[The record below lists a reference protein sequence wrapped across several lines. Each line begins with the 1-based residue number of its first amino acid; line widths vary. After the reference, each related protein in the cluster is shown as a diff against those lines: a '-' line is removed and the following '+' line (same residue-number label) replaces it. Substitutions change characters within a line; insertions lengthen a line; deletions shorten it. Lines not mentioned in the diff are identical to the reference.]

1 MLKKST
7 NLILAVVFVMAAVLL
22 NGCGVSMSGAVN
34 TDETL
39 SGASAELAKKTSDT
53 ADYRGPK
60 MRLGVVS
67 FENKTPSKTFGIG
80 EAASDVLST
89 ILQKTGRFI
98 IISQQDMKHVLGQQA
113 QGASGI
119 INPATA
125 AKMGQV
131 LGLNAVISGAITAY
145 SEAEEGKDFGIY
157 QQKKQI
163 ARTTVDYR
171 VVDTTTG
178 VQLLADSGQG
188 VYEKTTRQTLGMGSK
203 SSYDT
208 TLRDGAL
215 RDALTKAT
223 LNIMKQLEKRKW
235 SGRIASAKGKQLYIN
250 AGQKSGIQVDQKLL
264 VYRPGDDIIDPV
276 THVKIGT
283 EENFIGEVKILQND
297 LGDSGDMSIANPVG
311 MGTFKAGDIVKLSD
325 K

>member
-1 MLKKST
+1 MNRRYL
-7 NLILAVVFVMAAVLL
+7 NFLVVCVFVAFSVILS
-22 NGCGVSMSGAVN
+22 GCPATMSGSVHD
-34 TDETL
+34 DETL
-39 SGASAELAKKTSDT
+39 SGTTGQLAKKTLDT
-53 ADYRGPK
+53 QDYHGPK
-60 MRLGVVS
+60 MRVGIVN

-80 EAASDVLST
+80 EAATDQLST

-98 IISQQDMKHVLGQQA
+98 IISQQDMKHVLAQQA
-113 QGASGI
+113 AGASGTI
-119 INPATA
+119 DPTTA

-131 LGLNAVISGAITAY
+131 LGLNALISGAITAY
-145 SEAEEGKDFGIY
+145 SEAEEGKDFGLY
-157 QQKKQI
+157 KQKKQI

-188 VYEKTTRQTLGMGSK
+188 VYEKSTSQTLGMGSK

-223 LNIMKQLEKRKW
+223 VNIVKQLEKRKW
-235 SGRIASAKGKQLYIN
+235 SGRIASAKGSQLYIN
-250 AGQKSGIQVDQKLL
+250 AGQKSGIEVAQKLL
-264 VYRPGDDIIDPV
+264 VYRPGDDIVDPV

-283 EENFIGEVKILQND
+283 EETFVGEVKIIQND
-297 LGDSGDMSIANPVG
+297 LGDSGDMSLANPLGAG
-311 MGTFKAGDIVKLSD
+311 MFKAGDIVKLSE